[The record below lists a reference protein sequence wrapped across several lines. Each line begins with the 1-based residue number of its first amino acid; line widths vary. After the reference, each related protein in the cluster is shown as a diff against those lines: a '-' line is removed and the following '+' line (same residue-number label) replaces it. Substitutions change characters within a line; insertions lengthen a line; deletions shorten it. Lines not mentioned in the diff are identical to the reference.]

1 MIGLD
6 TTAIIDIFKNDL
18 KIIKLINSLDKT
30 FASTIINHQEIM
42 FGLDNENLQHL
53 EEEKYYDDFFNNIF
67 VFSLE
72 KPSSKKASK
81 IFWELKKQG
90 ESSGRF
96 DCMIAGI
103 LLSNG
108 INTIITRN
116 VKHFKKIKNLKV
128 ISY

>member
-81 IFWELKKQG
+81 IF
-90 ESSGRF
+90 
-96 DCMIAGI
+96 
-103 LLSNG
+103 
-108 INTIITRN
+108 
-116 VKHFKKIKNLKV
+116 
-128 ISY
+128 